1 MSEQTGGFLNSR
13 VCAKNYINVTFT
25 WVSEWLLFNANSAV
39 FQLYNGGNWLIFS
52 EMMMRS
58 AAADPGFQVRGAH
71 LKKLRRAEGGAKIV
85 GVFRV
90 KNHDFTPKNL
100 IFSNFRRQRPLDL
113 RLVCCV
119 LDQRA
124 ELDFN
129 RANSLKQ
136 QSAGRPVAPLGHIIL
151 IPRQPVFPLS
161 TYAVCLAET
170 QQTYILYLWFD
181 PIRSGT
187 HDLPHSRQER

>member
-1 MSEQTGGFLNSR
+1 
-13 VCAKNYINVTFT
+13 
-25 WVSEWLLFNANSAV
+25 
-39 FQLYNGGNWLIFS
+39 
-52 EMMMRS
+52 MRS

-71 LKKLRRAEGGAKIV
+71 LKKFRRAEGGAKIV

-124 ELDFN
+124 ELDFY

-136 QSAGRPVAPLGHIIL
+136 QSAGRHIIL

-181 PIRSGT
+181 PIRGRT